1 MYTKT
6 DYVRA
11 VEEFNSVRSFNIM
24 LPKSND
30 HMYKLLAEKFTER
43 IRVAKDHLEKYEHFR
58 KAGFVDNTIS
68 TELCNF
74 VVHINQITNLVKDID
89 EPMASLE
96 FEKSD

>member
-11 VEEFNSVRSFNIM
+11 VEEFNSVKSFNII

-30 HMYKLLAEKFTER
+30 MYKLLAEKFTDQ
-43 IRVAKDHLEKYEHFR
+43 IKIAKEHLEKYESLR
-58 KAGFVDNTIS
+58 KAGYVDRMIS

-74 VVHINQITNLVKDID
+74 VVHINQITNLVKDIN

>member
-6 DYVRA
+6 DYVKA
-11 VEEFNSVRSFNIM
+11 VDEFNSVKSFNII

-30 HMYKLLAEKFTER
+30 MYKLLAEKFTDQ
-43 IRVAKDHLEKYEHFR
+43 IKFAKEHLEKYEFLR
-58 KAGFVDNTIS
+58 KAGFVDRTIS
-68 TELCNF
+68 NELCNF
-74 VVHINQITNLVKDID
+74 VVHINQITNGVKDIN